1 MRHLG
6 FGLLLMVGAC
16 SATGTPPAGVNTVRA
31 VPRQTA
37 TRRRSRAAKP
47 SSSSAPCR
55 PRIPPRR
62 SPAPAVSPSRPWSR
76 VEFTSPAAVLLPDFG
91 ADSPNVT
98 VTCRAGKQSGSG
110 VAPPVAAWSGGAGG
124 WPAVGISVGTGD
136 VSGVGVGLGWWGG
149 GGAGAGSGVAVT
161 RYGELRIPLG

>member
-37 TRRRSRAAKP
+37 T
-47 SSSSAPCR
+47 
-55 PRIPPRR
+55 
-62 SPAPAVSPSRPWSR
+62 PAPLARGETQLVVRTVPAANPAQEIAGAGCVAESPWSR

-91 ADSPNVT
+91 AESPNVT

-149 GGAGAGSGVAVT
+149 GAGAGSGVPVT